1 MITPVSPFL
10 ESALAT
16 CRPQSLL
23 PLAVGP
29 AMSQTGRADV
39 ALEGEVLVLIARL
52 IADQPD
58 WETSVDAA
66 REELAAAR
74 MPVVQILVHEMAQR
88 VVEFQF
94 AMAEREAVNIIFDAH
109 FGPADRLITDHMV
122 EVPKLFVSDMDST
135 MIEQE
140 CIDELADFAGLKDK
154 ISDITERAMQGELD
168 FETALLER
176 VGLLAGLDESAIDQ
190 CLSERITPT
199 PGARVLTQTL
209 KAKGARTVLVTG
221 GFHHFADRVA
231 EMLGFER
238 VVGNRLGVADG
249 QLTGLLDGPIS
260 DANTKLATLREEAA
274 KLGANSDGGTRVLA
288 SGDGANDI
296 PMLEASDYGFAY
308 RAKPKAREMADG
320 RIDQGDLT
328 SILSLL
334 GIPRD
339 EWVLD

>member
-1 MITPVSPFL
+1 M
-10 ESALAT
+10 
-16 CRPQSLL
+16 
-23 PLAVGP
+23 
-29 AMSQTGRADV
+29 
-39 ALEGEVLVLIARL
+39 LIARL
-52 IADQPD
+52 IADKLD

-66 REELAAAR
+66 REQLAAAR
-74 MPVVQILVHEMAQR
+74 MPAALVQVHDIAQR

-94 AMAEREAVNIIFDAH
+94 AMAERETLNTIFDAH
-109 FGPADRLITDHMV
+109 FGPVDRLITDHMV
-122 EVPKLFVSDMDST
+122 EIPELFVSDMDST

-176 VGLLAGLDESAIDQ
+176 VGLLAGLDESAIKL
-190 CLSERITPT
+190 CLAERITAT
-199 PGARVLTQTL
+199 PGAKILTQTL

-231 EMLGFER
+231 DQLGFER
-238 VVGNRLGVADG
+238 VVGNRLEVADG
-249 QLTGLLDGPIS
+249 KLTGLLDGAIS
-260 DANTKLATLREEAA
+260 DAGTKLATLREEAA
-274 KLGANSDGGTRVLA
+274 KLGEGARILG

-296 PMLEASDYGFAY
+296 PMLEACDYGFAY
-308 RAKPKAREMADG
+308 KAKPKAREMANG

-328 SILSLL
+328 TVLNLL

-339 EWVLD
+339 EWVGE